1 MNFLYR
7 IFQYSFVYLS
17 ISTLLVLVV
26 MSLTAW
32 EANRLLEEDREIPLA
47 KALGTYAATL
57 DEGTVNSRA
66 MGAAIL
72 FGQQN
77 PEAKKL
83 AAGKLPPDAPDVIA
97 ALDTLRTLYFAD
109 TVILVN
115 KRGVI
120 VAYSDKDHFRG
131 TGQDI
136 SFRPYVQLAMQGT
149 PNVYPAVGV
158 INTNRGI
165 FLAAPLRATTND
177 RTQAIG
183 AIIVKVG
190 ANKLDSLLK
199 TWTDGFAV
207 LLSPQG
213 VAFSANR
220 DDWLFHATGEIDT
233 NRIAD
238 IQRAMQFGRTFD
250 QTPPIPLP
258 FTLATTET
266 RIDGVRYAVRSLPLE
281 WNDPQ
286 GDWMLAFLEKR
297 EPWWT
302 NWSVLGIASLAGMMV
317 ALALFWLYALVRNA
331 LLLEKMNVQLRYNEE
346 LLKESQIIA
355 GLGSYTLDIPTG
367 LWKSTDML
375 DKLLGINKAYEHSV
389 EGWFALIHPDDSTMM
404 INYFRDEILGQGK
417 VFDKEYRIT
426 RHCDQAE
433 RWVHGLGHPELNAHG
448 HLVRLYGTIQ
458 DITDRKEAQA
468 KIHNLAFYDTLT
480 KLPNRR
486 HLLDR
491 INQAQSISARSKL
504 YGALLFLDMDRFKT
518 LNDTLGHGHG
528 DLFLIEV
535 ARRMLYSVRDMDT
548 VARIGGDEFVV
559 LIEEIGANGEEV
571 SQKVAL
577 VAEKIRAALSE
588 PYHLKDHEHH
598 SSPSIGVCLYN
609 GNDES
614 VDYLLKHADMA
625 MYQAKES
632 GRNAVR
638 FFDPAMQH
646 AVETRAALESDMRH
660 AIAEKQFCLHYQ
672 IQIDSEYRPLGAEAL
687 IRWIHPE
694 RGMISPAQFIPIAEE
709 SSLILDIG
717 HWLLETAC
725 RQLAQWSKR
734 EETCNLTL
742 AINVSA
748 AQFKKHNY
756 VDTVST
762 MVNIHQINPNLL
774 KLELTERVVLEDV
787 TDVVTK
793 MHALKALGVRLSLD
807 DFGTGYSS
815 LSYLKLLPLD
825 QIKIDQSFVR
835 DIATDLSDAV
845 MVQTII
851 DLAKNFRL
859 MVIAE
864 GVETEAQLNFLKR
877 NGCMAYQ
884 GYLFGK
890 PVPIEEFEALLKQ
903 DSRL

>member
-7 IFQYSFVYLS
+7 IFRYPFVYLS
-17 ISTLLVLVV
+17 ISTLLVLAV
-26 MSLTAW
+26 MSLAAW
-32 EANRLLEEDREIPLA
+32 QTNRLMEKNREIPLA

-72 FGQQN
+72 FGLQN
-77 PEAKKL
+77 LDAKKL
-83 AAGKLPPDAPDVIA
+83 AAGKLPPDAPNVTA
-97 ALDTLRTLYFAD
+97 ALDTLRTLYFAES
-109 TVILVN
+109 VLLVN

-120 VAYSDKDHFRG
+120 VASSAKGHLRG
-131 TGQDI
+131 TGEDI
-136 SFRPYVQLAMQGT
+136 SFRPYMQLAMQGT

-158 INTNRGI
+158 IDSNRGI
-165 FLAAPLRATTND
+165 YLAAPLHATTNNMSG
-177 RTQAIG
+177 AIG
-183 AIIVKVG
+183 AIVVKVG
-190 ANKLDSLLK
+190 ASKLDSLLK

-220 DDWLFHATGEIDT
+220 DDWLFRITGEIDT
-233 NRIAD
+233 DRIAD
-238 IQRAMQFGRTFD
+238 IQRAKQFGRTFD

-331 LLLEKMNVQLRYNEE
+331 LLLENMNVQLRHNEE

-367 LWKSTDML
+367 LWKSSDML

-448 HLVRLYGTIQ
+448 HLLRLYGTIQ

-504 YGALLFLDMDRFKT
+504 YGALLFLDMDRFKM
-518 LNDTLGHGHG
+518 LNDTLGHGNG
-528 DLFLIEV
+528 DLLLIEV
-535 ARRMLYSVRDMDT
+535 ARRMLYCVRDMDT

-559 LIEEIGANGEEV
+559 LIEEVGANDEEV

-577 VAEKIRAALSE
+577 IAEKIRAALSE
-588 PYHLKDHEHH
+588 PYQLKEHEHH

-672 IQIDSEYRPLGAEAL
+672 IQIDSENLPLGAEAL

-734 EETCNLTL
+734 EKTCNLTL

-859 MVIAE
+859 IVIAE
-864 GVETEAQLNFLKR
+864 GVETEAQLNFLKQ

-884 GYLFGK
+884 GFLFGK
-890 PVPIEEFEALLKQ
+890 PVPIEEFEALLK
-903 DSRL
+903 

>member
-7 IFQYSFVYLS
+7 IFQYPFVYLS

-109 TVILVN
+109 TVIVVN

-177 RTQAIG
+177 KTQAIG

-375 DKLLGINKAYEHSV
+375 DKLLGINKTYEHSV

-404 INYFRDEILGQGK
+404 ISYFRDEILGQSN
-417 VFDKEYRIT
+417 VFDKEYRII
-426 RHCDQAE
+426 RHHDQAE

-458 DITDRKEAQA
+458 DITERKDAQV

-725 RQLAQWSKR
+725 RQLAQWRKR

-756 VDTVST
+756 VETVST
-762 MVNIHQINPNLL
+762 MVNIHQINPSLL

-890 PVPIEEFEALLKQ
+890 PVPIEEFEALLK
-903 DSRL
+903 